1 VTYPTIAIIEALF
14 VKTRVNL
21 GIANRRKYDMCSANG
36 WMTAAPTQYY
46 GYQIRYK
53 HIISA
58 QQ

>member
-36 WMTAAPTQYY
+36 WMTAAPT
-46 GYQIRYK
+46 
-53 HIISA
+53 
-58 QQ
+58 